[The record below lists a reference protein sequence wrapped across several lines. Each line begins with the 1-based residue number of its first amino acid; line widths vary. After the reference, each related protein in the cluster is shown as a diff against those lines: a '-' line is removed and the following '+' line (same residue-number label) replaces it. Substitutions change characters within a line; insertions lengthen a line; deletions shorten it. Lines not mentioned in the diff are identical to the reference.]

1 MRHAALLTA
10 LLLAAPL
17 AAQETPAPDAPEE
30 AERSLGSTLIEE
42 GARLFL
48 RGLIEEMEPGLEQLS
63 RGFDE
68 IAPILGTFLYEMGP
82 ALTEILNQVDSLANY
97 GPPEL
102 LPDGNILIPRRPDA
116 PEWVPP
122 EGETG
127 AAGEID
133 L

>member
-1 MRHAALLTA
+1 MKHALALS
-10 LLLAAPL
+10 LLLAAAPL
-17 AAQETPAPDAPEE
+17 AAQEVAPEME
-30 AERSLGSTLIEE
+30 DDRSTGSTLIEE

-48 RGLIEEMEPGLEQLS
+48 RGLIEEMEPGLDELA

-82 ALTEILNQVDSLANY
+82 ALTEILESVDSLANY

-102 LPDGNILIPRRPDA
+102 LPNGDILIQRRPDA
-116 PEWVPP
+116 PPWEPP
-122 EGETG
+122 SEEVGEG
-127 AAGEID
+127 GEVD